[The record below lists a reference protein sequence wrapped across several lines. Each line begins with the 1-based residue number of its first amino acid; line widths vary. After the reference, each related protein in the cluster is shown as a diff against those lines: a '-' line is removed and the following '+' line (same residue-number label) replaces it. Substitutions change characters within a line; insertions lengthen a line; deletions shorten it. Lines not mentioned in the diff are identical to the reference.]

1 MSFKKIALATTVF
14 ATVSGMS
21 LNASAEPSAE
31 VTLQGIITS
40 STCDVSINGG
50 KSVLN
55 VGVFKSDAFS
65 ANEMLGETPLPV
77 SLTNCSAEESGHLV
91 IQGLTS
97 VANNDK
103 NIFVNDDA
111 NTVGFMIANEAGETI
126 TNGEKIAADVEPG
139 VAKDF
144 SFTVGM
150 ASTTA
155 APTPGVYSAPV
166 LMAYIVE

>member
-1 MSFKKIALATTVF
+1 MSFKKIALATAVF

-111 NTVGFMIANEAGETI
+111 NTVGFMIADEEGKTI